1 LLTPTLSVQTG
12 VLGVSERRRLDR
24 SKATA
29 RMTGVT
35 ELVDLPDGYSELL
48 AAVKADV
55 TATKLRAARAANN
68 EMLGLYWRV
77 GRLVLERQDRQ
88 GWGSGVVSR
97 LSSDLRREFP
107 DQRGWGS
114 SNLASMR
121 RFAATWP
128 DAAILQSSVGKLP
141 WGHVVTLLNR
151 LEVAGDRDWYAEQA
165 ASNGWSGKVLEHH
178 IATDLRRRISSAP
191 TNFDTQLTEADSDL
205 ASELVRDPYV
215 FDFLNLTARA
225 SERDV
230 EQAMMNR
237 LQETLLEL
245 GSGFAFVGRQVRLA
259 IDGDEFFLDLLLFHV
274 VQLRYVVVELKVDRF
289 RPEHAGQLQFYV
301 AVVDDTIR
309 KPEIH
314 APTIGILLCASR
326 NEAVVRYAL
335 GASTAAMAVS
345 TVSYENLPASEQA
358 ALPSADVIEA
368 VALSVTATGAVD
380 PPAATGPAY

>member
-1 LLTPTLSVQTG
+1 
-12 VLGVSERRRLDR
+12 
-24 SKATA
+24 
-29 RMTGVT
+29 MTQ
-35 ELVDLPDGYSELL
+35 LVELPDGYSELL

-55 TATKLRAARAANN
+55 VATRLRAARTANN

-77 GRLVLERQDRQ
+77 GRLILGRQDRQ
-88 GWGSGVVSR
+88 GWGSNVVAR

-128 DAAILQSSVGKLP
+128 DPAMLQSSIGKLP

-151 LEVAGDRDWYAEQA
+151 LADTGERDWYADQA
-165 ASNGWSGKVLEHH
+165 ATNGWSGKVLEHH
-178 IATDLRRRISSAP
+178 IATDLRRRIASAP
-191 TNFDTQLTEADSDL
+191 SNFDTHLAGADSDL
-205 ASELVRDPYV
+205 AQEIVRDPYV

-225 SERDV
+225 TERDV
-230 EQAMMNR
+230 EQAMMAR

-245 GSGFAFVGRQVRLA
+245 GSGFAFVGRQVRLDV
-259 IDGDEFFLDLLLFHV
+259 DGDEFFVDLLLFHV
-274 VQLRYVVVELKVDRF
+274 VQLRYAVVELKVDKF

-301 AVVDDTIR
+301 AVVDATIR

-345 TVSYENLPASEQA
+345 TVSYENLPAAERA
-358 ALPSADVIEA
+358 ALPPAELIEA
-368 VALSVTATGAVD
+368 VALSVAAEDLMPATAD
-380 PPAATGPAY
+380 PD